1 MASGAV
7 IDIQALVQPVSD
19 EAPCG
24 TDIRGDVSPGSV
36 YYRLK
41 DARSAARAAERAA
54 TLEDEPAG
62 LMPEWRLILDLAP
75 QVLAET
81 TKDLEVAA
89 WFIEAL
95 VRAHGLAGLR
105 DGFEMS
111 RQLVE
116 GFWDGLYPLP
126 DEDGMETRVAPF
138 SGLNG
143 EGGDG
148 TLILP
153 IRKIPLSEGEPLFSG
168 WQYEQAVE
176 VAQIADEE
184 RRERRLAEGAL
195 SMAQVEA
202 SFDQCSQAFLRDLLE
217 DCDGAIAAFSA
228 LNDAFTAAAGQES
241 PPTSNI
247 RNRLDDLRRII
258 AGAASDR
265 VMAPEA
271 AGEADD
277 AGETGAD
284 GAIAGNAGPAAP
296 AGPPGAIN
304 SREQA
309 FQTLSKVADY
319 FRRHEPQAPT
329 AYVIENLIRRGN
341 MSFQDL
347 VAELLE
353 DAEARKRML
362 IAAGIKPP
370 GEAEAEE

>member
-54 TLEDEPAG
+54 TLEDEPG
-62 LMPEWRLILDLAP
+62 SLMPEWRLILDLAP

-184 RRERRLAEGAL
+184 RRERRLADGAL